1 MEANKKNK
9 LMIGIIVAL
18 SVVIVGLCVFIFAG
32 GKDKKD
38 KNKSENTTAAAT
50 VTDATATDVATN
62 SGTTTETVDVVEE
75 TADCY
80 ITMESGSSWEGGG
93 KYYTQ
98 YNVTIHNDSST
109 EIKNWS
115 IKIAVGGDVAVD
127 SSWNGTFSTES
138 GTIVITPVEY
148 NGTVAASSTVGDI
161 GFIVVA
167 SSKSDIDAMSG
178 NAELYI
184 DGTLYAGS
192 TGGNSTT
199 EEQAQTTQEEVTT
212 EVSSSQPA
220 VAEDGTPFDNHGKLS
235 VEGTNIVDKNGNVY
249 QLKGVSTHGMAWF
262 PDYVNKDAFQTFRDD
277 WNANII
283 RLAMYTAENGGYC
296 EGGDKNNLKNL
307 IDTGVNAATELG
319 MYVIIDWHILHDLT
333 PQKYKED
340 AKAFFEEM
348 SAKYKDYDNIIYE
361 ICNEP
366 NGGTSWADVKAY
378 AEEIIPIIRANDE
391 DAIIIVGTPNWSQ
404 DVDIAADDPIT
415 GYDNI
420 MYAVHFYAATH
431 TDNIRNKVITAL
443 DKGLPIIVSEFSICD
458 ASGNGAIDYNQA
470 DLWFDLI
477 DNNNMSYV
485 GWNISNKD
493 ETSSLIKSS
502 CTKLSGW
509 TQDELSETGI
519 WLRNQIKGNK

>member
-1 MEANKKNK
+1 MEDKKKNK
-9 LMIGIIVAL
+9 LMIGIIAAL
-18 SVVIVGLCVFIFAG
+18 TIVIIGLCIFIFAG
-32 GKDKKD
+32 GKDKKND
-38 KNKSENTTAAAT
+38 KKSDDSTA
-50 VTDATATDVATN
+50 
-62 SGTTTETVDVVEE
+62 TTTEATSSDATSESSKSTEATEEVVEA
-75 TADCY
+75 ADCY
-80 ITMESGSSWEGGG
+80 ITMEAGSSWEGDG
-93 KYYTQ
+93 KFYTQ
-98 YNVTIHNDSST
+98 YNLTIHNDSAT

-115 IKIAVGGDVAVD
+115 VKVATSGDVAVD
-127 SSWNGTFSTES
+127 SSWNGTFSTEN
-138 GTIVITPVEY
+138 GAITITPVEY
-148 NGTVAASSTVGDI
+148 NGTVAPSSTVGDI

-167 SSKSDIDAMSG
+167 SSKADIDAMSG

-184 DGTLYAGS
+184 DGELYAGS
-192 TGGNSTT
+192 TGGSSTD
-199 EEQAQTTQEEVTT
+199 ETTQTPQEEATT
-212 EVSSSQPA
+212 AVSSSQPA
-220 VAEDGTPFDNHGKLS
+220 EAEEGTPFDNHGKLT

-277 WNANII
+277 WDANII

-366 NGGTSWADVKAY
+366 NGGTSWADVKSY

-431 TDNIRNKVITAL
+431 TDNIRNKVTTAL

-477 DNNNMSYV
+477 NSNNMSYV

-509 TQDELSETGI
+509 TEDELSETGV
-519 WLRNQIKGNK
+519 WLRNQIKGNN